1 MPKIEKDLLK
11 VKGSDGQWH
20 YIPAVG
26 GGDTPTWEMVQNKP
40 FSTLGSGLSVD
51 KNGVLSAEGGG
62 GGGSGGEAVKFAVKS
77 SANVVVSTKDG
88 QTPVEAGGD
97 EVVLEVN
104 VGDILVISVAPPSSY
119 FAPEGGSGYKELGSY
134 PTVRR
139 MYVYWIL
146 IEGTGDLML
155 S

>member
-1 MPKIEKDLLK
+1 MAAITAIKTNLERISKAKTDIISAITAKGGTVASGAKIEDLPACIRA
-11 VKGSDGQWH
+11 
-20 YIPAVG
+20 IP
-26 GGDTPTWEMVQNKP
+26 T
-40 FSTLGSGLSVD
+40 
-51 KNGVLSAEGGG
+51 G

>member
-1 MPKIEKDLLK
+1 MVVITGIKTNLARISKAKTDIISAITAKGGTVASGAKIEDLPACIRA
-11 VKGSDGQWH
+11 
-20 YIPAVG
+20 IP
-26 GGDTPTWEMVQNKP
+26 T
-40 FSTLGSGLSVD
+40 
-51 KNGVLSAEGGG
+51 G

-97 EVVLEVN
+97 VVVLEVN
-104 VGDILVISVAPPSSY
+104 VGDILVISVASPSSY
-119 FAPEGGSGYKELGSY
+119 FAPEGGSGYKELGFY
-134 PTVRR
+134 PTARR

>member
-1 MPKIEKDLLK
+1 MADITKIKTNLTRISKAKTDIISAITAKGGTVASGAKIEDLPACIRA
-11 VKGSDGQWH
+11 
-20 YIPAVG
+20 IP
-26 GGDTPTWEMVQNKP
+26 T
-40 FSTLGSGLSVD
+40 
-51 KNGVLSAEGGG
+51 G

-104 VGDILVISVAPPSSY
+104 VGDILVISIEPPTSY

-139 MYVYWIL
+139 MYVYRIL

>member
-1 MPKIEKDLLK
+1 MAVITEIKTNLTRISKAKTDIISAITAKGGTVASGAKIEDLPACIRA
-11 VKGSDGQWH
+11 
-20 YIPAVG
+20 IP
-26 GGDTPTWEMVQNKP
+26 T
-40 FSTLGSGLSVD
+40 
-51 KNGVLSAEGGG
+51 G

>member
-1 MPKIEKDLLK
+1 MAGITAIKTNLARISKAKTDIISAITAKGGTVASGAKIEDLPACIRA
-11 VKGSDGQWH
+11 
-20 YIPAVG
+20 IP
-26 GGDTPTWEMVQNKP
+26 T
-40 FSTLGSGLSVD
+40 
-51 KNGVLSAEGGG
+51 G